1 MSPTEKQGP
10 GIPLNIELT
19 RKEHDLL
26 SLAARKD
33 KREPR
38 VQVRWLIEA
47 YGLGL
52 LRYSEEGAA
61 ARTLLRANEVEVHYP
76 DSVSV
81 STSQVADKE

>member
-1 MSPTEKQGP
+1 MNPEKQGP

-26 SLAARKD
+26 QLAARKD
-33 KREPR
+33 KRDPR
-38 VQVRWLIEA
+38 AEVRWLIEA

-52 LRYSEEGAA
+52 LRYSEEGATT
-61 ARTLLRANEVEVHYP
+61 RTLLRTHETEVHYP

-81 STSQVADKE
+81 STSPIDDKD